1 VSAVT
6 VDLEKLLAARAD
18 TASGLP
24 EDDVEVPSMGTVR
37 VRGLS
42 RDEVF
47 GTQQISNTA
56 VRERK
61 VLALAMISPAMTEAQ
76 AAKWQMVSPA
86 GEIEPVTDKIHELSG
101 LAEDASKSGVPADG
115 HRPEPGVRTLPGGQA
130 VDDDR
135 AAAREDG

>member
-1 VSAVT
+1 MT

-18 TASGLP
+18 TPSGLP

-47 GTQQISNTA
+47 GTQQISSTA
-56 VRERK
+56 ARERK
-61 VLALAMISPAMTEAQ
+61 VLALAMISPRMTEAQ
-76 AAKWQMVSPA
+76 AGKWQLVSPA

-101 LAEDASKSGVPADG
+101 LAEGASKSGVPADG
-115 HRPEPGVRTLPGGQA
+115 DGSEPGVRTLSSGET

-135 AAAREDG
+135 PAAREDG